1 MAISQLPLLTLFC
14 PSHEKQPSRKD
25 TVSAIYC
32 TVTNYSRTQWLK
44 ITNIYF
50 HAVPVG
56 QETRRSLVGS
66 SEGLKVSHKDTVGVP
81 AGVGAISDSTWG
93 GSASKRICMIVDK
106 PWVFGFWAEMWFL
119 TETMASAQESSGRAA
134 GFPQRL
140 GGGSGGRRGESNGER
155 ES

>member
-1 MAISQLPLLTLFC
+1 MAISQLPLLTLPC

-25 TVSAIYC
+25 TVSALYC

-66 SEGLKVSHKDTVGVP
+66 SEGLKVSHKDTVEVP
-81 AGVGAISDSTWG
+81 ARVAAISDSIRE
-93 GSASKRICMIVDK
+93 GSASKRTCMIVDRL
-106 PWVFGFWAEMWFL
+106 WVFGFWAETWFL
-119 TETMASAQESSGRAA
+119 AEMMASAQESSLRAA
-134 GFPQRL
+134 GFLQRV
-140 GGGSGGRRGESNGER
+140 GRGWWGKERSNGER